1 MESETGRV
9 EAFVLFRDVGVAW
22 EISFLAVAP
31 ELRGQG
37 RMRTL
42 LLLLQERLQERLRE
56 TPRQQPQGLAIWLEV
71 HEANGPALNL
81 YAKVGFREV
90 GRRPRYYS
98 DGGAAILFS
107 YG

>member
-1 MESETGRV
+1 MESETGRL

-42 LLLLQERLQERLRE
+42 LLLLQERLRE
-56 TPRQQPQGLAIWLEV
+56 TPCQQPQGLAIWLEV